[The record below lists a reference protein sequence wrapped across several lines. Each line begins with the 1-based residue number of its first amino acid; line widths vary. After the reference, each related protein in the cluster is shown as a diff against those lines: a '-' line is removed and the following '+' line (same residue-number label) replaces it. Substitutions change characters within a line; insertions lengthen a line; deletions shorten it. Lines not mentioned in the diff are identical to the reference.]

1 MLYNQ
6 HLPDYYPTMH
16 LDGFSPYEILEA
28 HRRTT
33 RKKYLNRKKKQKDD
47 SILEKMLLDL
57 V

>member
-6 HLPDYYPTMH
+6 HLPEYYPTMH

-33 RKKYLNRKKKQKDD
+33 RKKYSNRKKKQKDD